1 MLKETVTRYGL
12 RKIGSKLYSVALTS
26 LVLAMLPVSI
36 AHAQD
41 LESDNESTTITA
53 EAADPLEAS
62 KPMDNLDTNNLE
74 LPDDSAAKQ
83 PAPLELLAE
92 SVIDED
98 QSIPNPMTSN
108 APESSDDKVT
118 IDQQEYNTTD
128 QRNLFYE
135 WKKPG
140 QAGSYN
146 SDLDGQEVDLLTRL
160 TLRVLNDQ
168 GVEEDVFRSTTV
180 RATVGK
186 DNVLTPEKYLSQD
199 QYNVQTGGFKYNN
212 KDYRL
217 LRISQANIAT
227 ANLLGYGV
235 QHSNRFFAG
244 QMHHYQN
251 KTNWA
256 PSLTLS
262 QNMNTDFEM
271 KVEEGSKISDQD
283 KLELEVTVY
292 EQKEGQEEVKKD
304 TLGNPIKM
312 TLPFEN
318 NKKNFLADSIEYNQS
333 TGVSRA
339 ISQNLLS
346 LYNSNGTRSNRYTL
360 KARFTDPRLEENYAL
375 SVTGDDEKGW
385 TFSISSSQEIPIETQ
400 FEADES
406 KDKGEVEELDKGEV
420 GYRLGNQIQKD
431 MRPRRVKVGVR
442 DYISEEEVI
451 AKPETVIEEDPNL
464 PRGQEK
470 IIPGREGRKEVQ
482 YEVIYELDPATGKV
496 LTDKIKSKK
505 PEGSVDILEE
515 AVADRKIIGT
525 KEVGPQEPKHPGLDQ
540 SDKNPGKPDSSDIP
554 SPGQQPGE
562 TPDNPGTS
570 EQEKPDQSGS
580 KDQPQ
585 PDQPNQKPGQS
596 DSQDQQQ
603 PDQPDQKPGQSDSQ
617 DQQQPDQS
625 GQQPDQSD
633 SKDQQQPD
641 QPGQKPG
648 QPGSKDQQKPDQPG
662 QKPGQSDSKDQ
673 PKPGQSDSK
682 DQQKPDQS
690 GQKPGQSGSK
700 DQQKTD
706 QSGQKPAQ
714 PGSKDQQKPDQSG
727 QLPGQSDS
735 HDQPQPDQ
743 SGQKPG
749 QSGSKDQQKPD
760 QSGQKP
766 GQSGTKDQP
775 KPDQSGQKPSQPGS
789 KDQQQPDQPGQ
800 KPNQSGS
807 KDQPQPDQPNQK
819 PGQSDYQDQPQPDQP
834 DQKPG
839 QSDSQDQQQPDQPGQ
854 KPGQSDSK
862 DQQKPDQP
870 GQTPGQSDSKD
881 QQKPAQP
888 NQKPDQ
894 PGQKSG
900 QSGTKDQPK
909 PDQPGQKPNQS
920 GSKDQQKPD
929 QPDQNPGQSGSKDQQ
944 KPDQPG
950 QKPGQS
956 GSKDQQKPDQP
967 GQNPGQ
973 PGSTDQQKPD
983 QPGKKPELPNTG
995 ELSHQLVNGL
1005 AMISILSGVGFLRRQ
1020 KKNG

>member
-1 MLKETVTRYGL
+1 MMLIKRKIGDDKMLKETVTRYGL

-41 LESDNESTTITA
+41 LESDNESTTITS

-62 KPMDNLDTNNLE
+62 KPMDNLDTNKLE

-108 APESSDDKVT
+108 ASESSDDKVT

-186 DNVLTPEKYLSQD
+186 DNVLTPQKYLSQD
-199 QYNVQTGGFKYNN
+199 QYDANTGMFKYNN

-235 QHSNRFFAG
+235 QHSNRFFAAK
-244 QMHHYQN
+244 MDHYQN
-251 KTNWA
+251 KSNWA

-271 KVEEGSKISDQD
+271 KVEEGSKINEQD

-292 EQKEGQEEVKKD
+292 EQKDGKEEVKKD

-318 NKKNFLADSIEYNQS
+318 NKENFLADSIEFNQS
-333 TGVSRA
+333 TGISRA

-346 LYNSNGTRSNRYTL
+346 LYNSSGTRSNHYTL
-360 KARFTDPRLEENYAL
+360 KARFTDPRLEGDYAL

-385 TFSISSSQEIPIETQ
+385 TFSITSSQEIPIETQ

-406 KDKGEVEELDKGEV
+406 KDMGEVEEVDKGEV

-442 DYISEEEVI
+442 DYTSEEEVI
-451 AKPETVIEEDPNL
+451 AKPETVVEEDPNL

-470 IIPGREGRKEVQ
+470 IIPGKEGRQEVQ

-505 PEGSVDILEE
+505 REGSVAVLEN

-525 KEVGPQEPKHPGLDQ
+525 KDVAPQEPK
-540 SDKNPGKPDSSDIP
+540 NPS
-554 SPGQQPGE
+554 QP
-562 TPDNPGTS
+562 
-570 EQEKPDQSGS
+570 GS
-580 KDQPQ
+580 KDQQKPAQ
-585 PDQPNQKPGQS
+585 PGQKPGQS
-596 DSQDQQQ
+596 DSQDQKQ
-603 PDQPDQKPGQSDSQ
+603 PDQSDQKPGQSGPQ
-617 DQQQPDQS
+617 DQ
-625 GQQPDQSD
+625 
-633 SKDQQQPD
+633 K
-641 QPGQKPG
+641 
-648 QPGSKDQQKPDQPG
+648 
-662 QKPGQSDSKDQ
+662 
-673 PKPGQSDSK
+673 
-682 DQQKPDQS
+682 
-690 GQKPGQSGSK
+690 
-700 DQQKTD
+700 
-706 QSGQKPAQ
+706 
-714 PGSKDQQKPDQSG
+714 
-727 QLPGQSDS
+727 
-735 HDQPQPDQ
+735 QPDQ
-743 SGQKPG
+743 SGQK
-749 QSGSKDQQKPD
+749 
-760 QSGQKP
+760 
-766 GQSGTKDQP
+766 
-775 KPDQSGQKPSQPGS
+775 
-789 KDQQQPDQPGQ
+789 
-800 KPNQSGS
+800 
-807 KDQPQPDQPNQK
+807 
-819 PGQSDYQDQPQPDQP
+819 
-834 DQKPG
+834 
-839 QSDSQDQQQPDQPGQ
+839 
-854 KPGQSDSK
+854 
-862 DQQKPDQP
+862 
-870 GQTPGQSDSKD
+870 
-881 QQKPAQP
+881 
-888 NQKPDQ
+888 
-894 PGQKSG
+894 
-900 QSGTKDQPK
+900 
-909 PDQPGQKPNQS
+909 
-920 GSKDQQKPD
+920 
-929 QPDQNPGQSGSKDQQ
+929 PGQSGSKDQQ

-956 GSKDQQKPDQP
+956 GSKDQQKPGQNPSQPGSKDQQKPAQPGQKPGQSDSQDQKQPDQSDQKPGQSGSKDQQKPAQP
-967 GQNPGQ
+967 GQNPSQSGSKDQPQPGQPGQKPSQPGSKDQQKPAQPGQKPGQSGSKDLQKPAQPGQTPGQ
-973 PGSTDQQKPD
+973 PGSKDQQKPA
-983 QPGKKPELPNTG
+983 QSGKKPELPTTG
-995 ELSHQLVNGL
+995 EMSHHIVNGL
-1005 AMISILSGVGFLRRQ
+1005 ATLSILSGIGFLRRQ

>member
-62 KPMDNLDTNNLE
+62 KPVDNLDTNKLE
-74 LPDDSAAKQ
+74 LPDDSAAEQ
-83 PAPLELLAE
+83 PAALELLAE

-108 APESSDDKVT
+108 APESSDDKVM
-118 IDQQEYNTTD
+118 IDQQEYMATD

-199 QYNVQTGGFKYNN
+199 QYDAQTGGFKYNN

-244 QMHHYQN
+244 QMDHYQN

-271 KVEEGSKISDQD
+271 KVEEGSKVADQD
-283 KLELEVTVY
+283 KLELEVTIY
-292 EQKEGQEEVKKD
+292 EQKDDQEEVKKD

-346 LYNSNGTRSNRYTL
+346 IYNSNGTRSNRYTL

-406 KDKGEVEELDKGEV
+406 KDNGEVEELDKGEV

-470 IIPGREGRKEVQ
+470 IIPGKKGRQEVQ

-496 LTDKIKSKK
+496 LTNKIKSKK

-525 KEVGPQEPKHPGLDQ
+525 KEVGPQEPKQPGLDQ
-540 SDKNPGKPDSSDIP
+540 SDENPGKPDSSVTP

-562 TPDNPGTS
+562 TPDNPGTG
-570 EQEKPDQSGS
+570 EQEKPNQPGS

-585 PDQPNQKPGQS
+585 PDQPNQKPGQPGS
-596 DSQDQQQ
+596 K
-603 PDQPDQKPGQSDSQ
+603 DQPKPSQPGQS
-617 DQQQPDQS
+617 
-625 GQQPDQSD
+625 GT
-633 SKDQQQPD
+633 KDQQKPA
-641 QPGQKPG
+641 QPGQS
-648 QPGSKDQQKPDQPG
+648 GSKDQQKPSQP
-662 QKPGQSDSKDQ
+662 
-673 PKPGQSDSK
+673 
-682 DQQKPDQS
+682 

-700 DQQKTD
+700 DQQKP
-706 QSGQKPAQ
+706 SQ
-714 PGSKDQQKPDQSG
+714 P
-727 QLPGQSDS
+727 
-735 HDQPQPDQ
+735 
-743 SGQKPG
+743 GQKPG

-766 GQSGTKDQP
+766 GQSGSKDQP
-775 KPDQSGQKPSQPGS
+775 KPS
-789 KDQQQPDQPGQ
+789 
-800 KPNQSGS
+800 
-807 KDQPQPDQPNQK
+807 
-819 PGQSDYQDQPQPDQP
+819 
-834 DQKPG
+834 
-839 QSDSQDQQQPDQPGQ
+839 QPGQ
-854 KPGQSDSK
+854 KPGQSGS
-862 DQQKPDQP
+862 
-870 GQTPGQSDSKD
+870 
-881 QQKPAQP
+881 
-888 NQKPDQ
+888 
-894 PGQKSG
+894 
-900 QSGTKDQPK
+900 KDQPK
-909 PDQPGQKPNQS
+909 PDQPGQKPNHS
-920 GSKDQQKPD
+920 GSKDQQQPDQSAQKPNQPGSKDQRKPD
-929 QPDQNPGQSGSKDQQ
+929 QPDQKPAKPGSKDQQHPDQSGQKPNQPGSKDQLQPDQPVQKPGQSGSKDQQ

-967 GQNPGQ
+967 GQKPGQ
-973 PGSTDQQKPD
+973 SGSKDQQKPD
-983 QPGKKPELPNTG
+983 QPGQKPGQSGSKDQQKPAQSGKKPELPTTG
-995 ELSHQLVNGL
+995 EISHQLVSGL

>member
-1 MLKETVTRYGL
+1 MIEEIGDDKMLKETVTRYGL

-41 LESDNESTTITA
+41 LESNNESTTITA

-62 KPMDNLDTNNLE
+62 KPMDNLDTNKLE

-92 SVIDED
+92 SVTNED

-108 APESSDDKVT
+108 APESSDDKVM

-406 KDKGEVEELDKGEV
+406 KDNGEVEELDKGEV

-496 LTDKIKSKK
+496 LTNKIKSKK

-515 AVADRKIIGT
+515 AVADRKIVGT
-525 KEVGPQEPKHPGLDQ
+525 KDVAAQEPKHPGLDQ
-540 SDKNPGKPDSSDIP
+540 SDKNPGKPDSSDTP

-562 TPDNPGTS
+562 TPDNPGTG
-570 EQEKPDQSGS
+570 EQEKPNQPGS

-585 PDQPNQKPGQS
+585 PDQP
-596 DSQDQQQ
+596 
-603 PDQPDQKPGQSDSQ
+603 DQKPG
-617 DQQQPDQS
+617 
-625 GQQPDQSD
+625 QSD

-648 QPGSKDQQKPDQPG
+648 QSDSKDQPKPDQSDSKDQQKPDQPSQKPGQSDSQDQKQPDQSGQQPGQSGSKDQQKPDQPG
-662 QKPGQSDSKDQ
+662 QKPNQSGSKDQ
-673 PKPGQSDSK
+673 PKPDQPGQKLGQSGTKDQQKPNQLGQKPGQSGSKDQPKPDQPGQKPGQSDSQDQQQPDQLGQKPSQPNSK
-682 DQQKPDQS
+682 DQQKPNQS

-700 DQQKTD
+700 DQQK
-706 QSGQKPAQ
+706 PAQ
-714 PGSKDQQKPDQSG
+714 
-727 QLPGQSDS
+727 
-735 HDQPQPDQ
+735 
-743 SGQKPG
+743 PG

-766 GQSGTKDQP
+766 GQSG
-775 KPDQSGQKPSQPGS
+775 S
-789 KDQQQPDQPGQ
+789 KDQ
-800 KPNQSGS
+800 
-807 KDQPQPDQPNQK
+807 
-819 PGQSDYQDQPQPDQP
+819 
-834 DQKPG
+834 
-839 QSDSQDQQQPDQPGQ
+839 
-854 KPGQSDSK
+854 
-862 DQQKPDQP
+862 
-870 GQTPGQSDSKD
+870 
-881 QQKPAQP
+881 
-888 NQKPDQ
+888 
-894 PGQKSG
+894 
-900 QSGTKDQPK
+900 
-909 PDQPGQKPNQS
+909 
-920 GSKDQQKPD
+920 
-929 QPDQNPGQSGSKDQQ
+929 
-944 KPDQPG
+944 
-950 QKPGQS
+950 
-956 GSKDQQKPDQP
+956 
-967 GQNPGQ
+967 
-973 PGSTDQQKPD
+973 
-983 QPGKKPELPNTG
+983 
-995 ELSHQLVNGL
+995 
-1005 AMISILSGVGFLRRQ
+1005 
-1020 KKNG
+1020 

>member
-1 MLKETVTRYGL
+1 MMLIKRKIGDDKMLKETVTRYGL

-41 LESDNESTTITA
+41 LESDNESTTITS

-62 KPMDNLDTNNLE
+62 KPMDNLDTNKLE

-108 APESSDDKVT
+108 ASESSDDKVT

-180 RATVGK
+180 RARVGK
-186 DNVLTPEKYLSQD
+186 DNVLTPEKYLCQD
-199 QYNVQTGGFKYNN
+199 QYNAQTGGFKYNN

-244 QMHHYQN
+244 QMDHYQN

-271 KVEEGSKISDQD
+271 KVEEGSKVADQD
-283 KLELEVTVY
+283 KLELEVTIY
-292 EQKEGQEEVKKD
+292 EQKDDQEEVKKD

-346 LYNSNGTRSNRYTL
+346 IYNSNGTRSNRYTL

-400 FEADES
+400 FESDES
-406 KDKGEVEELDKGEV
+406 KDNGEVEELDKGEV

-470 IIPGREGRKEVQ
+470 IIPGKKGRQEVQ

-496 LTDKIKSKK
+496 LTNKIKSKK

-525 KEVGPQEPKHPGLDQ
+525 KEVGPQEPKQPGLDQ
-540 SDKNPGKPDSSDIP
+540 SDENPGKPDSSVTP

-562 TPDNPGTS
+562 TPDNPGTG
-570 EQEKPDQSGS
+570 EQEKPNQPGS

-596 DSQDQQQ
+596 DSQDQ
-603 PDQPDQKPGQSDSQ
+603 P
-617 DQQQPDQS
+617 
-625 GQQPDQSD
+625 QPDQSD
-633 SKDQQQPD
+633 
-641 QPGQKPG
+641 
-648 QPGSKDQQKPDQPG
+648 
-662 QKPGQSDSKDQ
+662 
-673 PKPGQSDSK
+673 
-682 DQQKPDQS
+682 
-690 GQKPGQSGSK
+690 
-700 DQQKTD
+700 
-706 QSGQKPAQ
+706 
-714 PGSKDQQKPDQSG
+714 
-727 QLPGQSDS
+727 
-735 HDQPQPDQ
+735 
-743 SGQKPG
+743 QKPG
-749 QSGSKDQQKPD
+749 QSGSKDQQKPA
-760 QSGQKP
+760 QPGQKP
-766 GQSGTKDQP
+766 SQPDSKDQQKPNQSGSKDQQH
-775 KPDQSGQKPSQPGS
+775 PDQSGQKPSQPGS
-789 KDQQQPDQPGQ
+789 KDQR
-800 KPNQSGS
+800 K
-807 KDQPQPDQPNQK
+807 
-819 PGQSDYQDQPQPDQP
+819 PDQP
-834 DQKPG
+834 DQKLA
-839 QSDSQDQQQPDQPGQ
+839 
-854 KPGQSDSK
+854 KPGSK
-862 DQQKPDQP
+862 DQQHPDQ
-870 GQTPGQSDSKD
+870 S
-881 QQKPAQP
+881 
-888 NQKPDQ
+888 
-894 PGQKSG
+894 
-900 QSGTKDQPK
+900 
-909 PDQPGQKPNQS
+909 GQKPNQP
-920 GSKDQQKPD
+920 GSKDQLQPD
-929 QPDQNPGQSGSKDQQ
+929 QPVQKPGQSGSKDQQ

-956 GSKDQQKPDQP
+956 GSKDQQKPAQP
-967 GQNPGQ
+967 GQKPGQ
-973 PGSTDQQKPD
+973 SGSKDQQKPA
-983 QPGKKPELPNTG
+983 QSGKKPELPTTG
-995 ELSHQLVNGL
+995 EISHQLVSGL

>member
-53 EAADPLEAS
+53 EAADPLGAS
-62 KPMDNLDTNNLE
+62 KPMDNLDTNKLE

-199 QYNVQTGGFKYNN
+199 QYNAQTGGFKYNN

-235 QHSNRFFAG
+235 QHSNRLFAG
-244 QMHHYQN
+244 QMDHYQN

-271 KVEEGSKISDQD
+271 KVEEGSEIADQD

-318 NKKNFLADSIEYNQS
+318 NRKNFLADSIEYNQS

-360 KARFTDPRLEENYAL
+360 KARFIDPRLEENYAL

-420 GYRLGNQIQKD
+420 GYRLGNQIQKN
-431 MRPRRVKVGVR
+431 MM
-442 DYISEEEVI
+442 
-451 AKPETVIEEDPNL
+451 
-464 PRGQEK
+464 
-470 IIPGREGRKEVQ
+470 
-482 YEVIYELDPATGKV
+482 AT
-496 LTDKIKSKK
+496 
-505 PEGSVDILEE
+505 
-515 AVADRKIIGT
+515 
-525 KEVGPQEPKHPGLDQ
+525 
-540 SDKNPGKPDSSDIP
+540 SS
-554 SPGQQPGE
+554 
-562 TPDNPGTS
+562 
-570 EQEKPDQSGS
+570 
-580 KDQPQ
+580 
-585 PDQPNQKPGQS
+585 
-596 DSQDQQQ
+596 
-603 PDQPDQKPGQSDSQ
+603 
-617 DQQQPDQS
+617 
-625 GQQPDQSD
+625 
-633 SKDQQQPD
+633 
-641 QPGQKPG
+641 
-648 QPGSKDQQKPDQPG
+648 
-662 QKPGQSDSKDQ
+662 
-673 PKPGQSDSK
+673 
-682 DQQKPDQS
+682 
-690 GQKPGQSGSK
+690 
-700 DQQKTD
+700 
-706 QSGQKPAQ
+706 
-714 PGSKDQQKPDQSG
+714 
-727 QLPGQSDS
+727 
-735 HDQPQPDQ
+735 
-743 SGQKPG
+743 
-749 QSGSKDQQKPD
+749 
-760 QSGQKP
+760 
-766 GQSGTKDQP
+766 
-775 KPDQSGQKPSQPGS
+775 
-789 KDQQQPDQPGQ
+789 
-800 KPNQSGS
+800 
-807 KDQPQPDQPNQK
+807 
-819 PGQSDYQDQPQPDQP
+819 
-834 DQKPG
+834 
-839 QSDSQDQQQPDQPGQ
+839 
-854 KPGQSDSK
+854 
-862 DQQKPDQP
+862 
-870 GQTPGQSDSKD
+870 
-881 QQKPAQP
+881 
-888 NQKPDQ
+888 
-894 PGQKSG
+894 
-900 QSGTKDQPK
+900 
-909 PDQPGQKPNQS
+909 
-920 GSKDQQKPD
+920 
-929 QPDQNPGQSGSKDQQ
+929 
-944 KPDQPG
+944 
-950 QKPGQS
+950 
-956 GSKDQQKPDQP
+956 
-967 GQNPGQ
+967 
-973 PGSTDQQKPD
+973 
-983 QPGKKPELPNTG
+983 
-995 ELSHQLVNGL
+995 
-1005 AMISILSGVGFLRRQ
+1005 
-1020 KKNG
+1020 